1 MLANTGAGKS
11 TLLNAFLGEAELLPT
26 NAMRACTAAI
36 IEIEYNAQQRPGAE
50 YTAHIEFLSH
60 AEWEA
65 EVKEAFALVCERA
78 EVAGVAAG
86 AAPPEDTPA
95 HEAWDKLRQKFSK
108 VLSTVTL
115 CSDYSRALTFKI
127 FFFGVSAAYGKGMV
141 WTSADALLAPPSP
154 DLLVLA
160 MAPYSAAR
168 RRIHEHLAQSISF
181 ETQSASEL
189 CRLYSKCVD
198 RQTFSKTKKSEHQ
211 YIYHQKP
218 LHILTFE
225 NVRTDSVND
234 GSEGSLWPIVKRV
247 LLRGPWDVLAQSV
260 RLVDAP
266 GVCTRT
272 HTHTHTYTHTHTH
285 TTGLADDNSARDAVV
300 KKILEEANSV
310 WLVSNVRR
318 AVNDKTVK
326 DMMPPAFKQALVE
339 KGVLGSLVFIATQ
352 TDVIVRSEVAE
363 NLNLAPDV
371 SVLECAHGRNDYFRS
386 KLAADFKRGINRSL
400 LPL

>member
-1 MLANTGAGKS
+1 
-11 TLLNAFLGEAELLPT
+11 
-26 NAMRACTAAI
+26 
-36 IEIEYNAQQRPGAE
+36 
-50 YTAHIEFLSH
+50 
-60 AEWEA
+60 
-65 EVKEAFALVCERA
+65 
-78 EVAGVAAG
+78 
-86 AAPPEDTPA
+86 
-95 HEAWDKLRQKFSK
+95 
-108 VLSTVTL
+108 
-115 CSDYSRALTFKI
+115 
-127 FFFGVSAAYGKGMV
+127 MV

-198 RQTFSKTKKSEHQ
+198 RQTFSKKKKSEHQ

-218 LHILTFE
+218 LHILTCE

-339 KGVLGSLVFIATQ
+339 RGVLGSLVFIATQ